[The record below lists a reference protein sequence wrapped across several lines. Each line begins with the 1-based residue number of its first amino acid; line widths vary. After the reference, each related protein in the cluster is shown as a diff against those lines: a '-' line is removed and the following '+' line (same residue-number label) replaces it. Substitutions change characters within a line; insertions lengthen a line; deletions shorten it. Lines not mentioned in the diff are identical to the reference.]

1 LKRLL
6 LYNKLKVLETLKA
19 HLQTNLKVPHPTL
32 VAIGISAAI
41 TAITV
46 GIFAMTDSGIFGQD
60 SAESARKTSRNN

>member
-1 LKRLL
+1 LIHVL
-6 LYNKLKVLETLKA
+6 LYKELKLLDTVKA
-19 HLQTNLKVPHPTL
+19 YLQTNLKVPHPTL

-60 SAESARKTSRNN
+60 SAEAARRSRLN